1 MDKLIAY
8 SMKVDAEI
16 WKKFKLKV
24 IMNDK
29 SIKDVLLEFI
39 AKYSK

>member
-1 MDKLIAY
+1 MDKLITY
-8 SMKVDAEI
+8 TLKIDPKI

-29 SIKDVLLEFI
+29 SIKDVLLELI
-39 AKYSK
+39 TKYGK